1 MIPVNT
7 FQAVKA
13 EAKSIREMLDKNK
26 YEIDVFQREYEWE
39 RKHVEQL
46 IADLS
51 TKFLFSYKPT
61 HERKEVAKYT
71 KYFLGTVILSEKD
84 NRRLIID
91 GQQRLTSITLLLI
104 YLNNLQRPKPEG
116 ERVDINNLIFSEKFS
131 VKSYNLQI
139 KEREACM
146 HALYSNQRDS
156 FDATT
161 KDESVINILARY
173 DNINELFPDELKDHA
188 LPYFIDWLIENVT
201 FVEIKTLTDED
212 AYTIF
217 ETMNDR
223 GLNLTPTE
231 MLKGYLL
238 SNIDSPEKKNEANNL
253 WKERIAELKAVD
265 KEEDMEFCKAWL
277 RAKYAQTIRQGIVGA
292 EDRDFEKIATRFHA
306 WVKSN
311 EGQIGLK
318 TSTDFY
324 EFIERDFKFY
334 SKLYLEINKAANQF
348 DKSLEYVFYLEWRG
362 LARSLYFPLLL
373 APINVTDDEPTIKK
387 KLSIVSRYLETF
399 MVYRSVNGRTFSQSS
414 IRYTMYTLVR
424 DLRGKS
430 VVELAGILKR
440 KASEFEE
447 GLDGISQL
455 ALHGQNRK
463 FIHFLLARITRHIEE
478 MSGLASSFTD
488 YVNPNL
494 KKPFQIEHIW
504 ADKFDQHQDEFTQT
518 SEFLDFRNKVG
529 DLILVP
535 EGFNQS
541 YGSLP
546 YEQKLPHYY
555 GQNLLAK
562 TLSPHCYQ
570 ANPSFIRYK
579 DSSGIPFRPY
589 EHFKKDGILER
600 QRLYQKICEEIWD
613 TNGFKK
619 IADS

>member
-1 MIPVNT
+1 MSPNT

-61 HERKEVAKYT
+61 HERKEVAKYA
-71 KYFLGTVILSEKD
+71 KYFLGTIILSEKD
-84 NRRLIID
+84 NKRLIID

-104 YLNNLQRPKPEG
+104 YLNNLQRLKPEG

-131 VKSYNLQI
+131 IKSYNLQI
-139 KEREACM
+139 QEREACM

-161 KDESVINILARY
+161 KDESVGNILSRY
-173 DNINELFPDELKDHA
+173 DNINELFPDELKNHA

-223 GLNLTPTE
+223 GLSLTPTE

-238 SNIDSPEKKNEANNL
+238 SNIDSPEKKREANDL
-253 WKERIAELKAVD
+253 WKERIAELKAID

-277 RAKYAQTIRQGIVGA
+277 RARYAQTIRQGTVGA
-292 EDRDFEKIATRFHA
+292 EDKDFEKIATRFHA

-311 EGQIGLK
+311 EPLLELK
-318 TSTDFY
+318 SSTDFY
-324 EFIERDFKFY
+324 EFIQRDFKFY
-334 SKLYLEINKAANQF
+334 SKLYLEINKAANHF
-348 DKSLEYVFYLEWRG
+348 DKDLEHIFYLEWRG
-362 LARSLYFPLLL
+362 FAQSLYLPLLL
-373 APINVTDDEPTIKK
+373 APINVTDDEQTIRK
-387 KLSIVSRYLETF
+387 KLAIVSRYLETF

-414 IRYTMYTLVR
+414 IRYTMYTLVKEI
-424 DLRGKS
+424 RGKTAS
-430 VVELAGILKR
+430 ELADLLKQ
-440 KASEFEE
+440 KVSEFEE
-447 GLDGISQL
+447 GLGGLGNL

-478 MSGLASSFTD
+478 KSGFASSFID

-504 ADKFDQHQDEFTQT
+504 ADKFDRHQDEFTQT
-518 SEFLDFRNKVG
+518 QEFVDFRNRIG
-529 DLILVP
+529 DLLLVQ

-555 GQNLLAK
+555 GQNLLAR
-562 TLSPHCYQ
+562 TLSSQCYQ
-570 ANPSFIRYK
+570 ANPSFISYK

-589 EHFKKDGILER
+589 DHFKKSDILER
-600 QRLYQKICEEIWD
+600 QVLYEKICEEIWS
-613 TNGFKK
+613 TNGFKE